1 MPCGHHNMHMHMH
14 TPHTLRIPHPAHP
27 TPPRKPHP
35 PLHRSRVLVEHK
47 GVRAQRPAP
56 GVRGREG
63 GRRGEGRRGS
73 EHGYEYTVTAGNRK
87 AVGWGENRKRAR
99 QMACLVFL
107 GEAHTRSYP

>member
-1 MPCGHHNMHMHMH
+1 MHMHMH
-14 TPHTLRIPHPAHP
+14 APHTPCAFLTPHAPPHPAS
-27 TPPRKPHP
+27 PRPA
-35 PLHRSRVLVEHK
+35 LHRSRVLVEHK

-87 AVGWGENRKRAR
+87 AAGWGENRKRAR

-107 GEAHTRSYP
+107 GEAHTRSYPYP